1 MIPGKQNNY
10 LHFPGFAAS
19 NKKITADQGKSLIL
33 KMILHAKKKPG
44 FCLSQKNWVVILK
57 AVHKAKSYK
66 KSFSDEID

>member
-1 MIPGKQNNY
+1 
-10 LHFPGFAAS
+10 
-19 NKKITADQGKSLIL
+19 
-33 KMILHAKKKPG
+33 MILHAKKKPG